1 MAACPTPSSPP
12 IDPPASLAG
21 RLGLAIGL
29 FSVALLLLLSVASFT
44 QRLALGP
51 LGLAL
56 TELLAILLPALAWM
70 HQHRHP
76 ATEQVSLSARLLVR
90 RPGRMRRVGLT
101 VAGGVLFGL
110 GYFYLLATWVE
121 PLCERILPVSP
132 REHAHLLGLLRP
144 TPPRPLL
151 LDLTLFA
158 LIPALC
164 EELLFRGVLFS
175 LLERASAPGTADA
188 DAAQQPAQ
196 RSLRGRRLFALA
208 ITSILFGAFHL
219 SVGKL
224 LPTAVLGLGF
234 GLAMLASGSLY
245 AAMAMH
251 ATNNAA
257 VIVLVRL
264 GLADGAGS
272 EPSGSWLWTAGA
284 LLVVPMGLWLL
295 RRAARTAP
303 AEPPGDGFIGSG

>member
-12 IDPPASLAG
+12 NDPPASLAG

-56 TELLAILLPALAWM
+56 TELLAILLPAVAWM

-76 ATEQVSLSARLLVR
+76 ATEQASLSARLLLHKPWRVR
-90 RPGRMRRVGLT
+90 RLGLT

-188 DAAQQPAQ
+188 AQQPAQ

-245 AAMAMH
+245 GAMAMH

-284 LLVVPMGLWLL
+284 LLVVPTGLWLL

-303 AEPPGDGFIGSG
+303 AEPPGDGFIGGG